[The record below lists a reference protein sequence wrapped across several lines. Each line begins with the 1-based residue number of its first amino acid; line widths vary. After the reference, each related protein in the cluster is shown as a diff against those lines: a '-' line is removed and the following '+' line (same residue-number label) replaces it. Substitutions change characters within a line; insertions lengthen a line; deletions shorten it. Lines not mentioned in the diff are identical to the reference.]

1 MKPRKREKAAG
12 RSRPSRGGRTS
23 VGAAPREG
31 VGDRAEALLLVALDL
46 FAQRDFAV
54 VTIKDIASAAD
65 MNTAMIYYYFENKE
79 DLFRATVE
87 YATRRALDNYR
98 ELRARHRDPVA
109 LINDWFDNN
118 ALLAEPI
125 RKLVKI
131 MLDYAGGPSRLASIE
146 ELIKRFYR
154 EEEDLLMRGIRDGI
168 AQGLF
173 AKVEAQPLAAFASVH
188 LDGIMTASMIR
199 RDFDIAAAIVTLKR
213 LFWTHLGYPQGSGLA
228 AT

>member
-1 MKPRKREKAAG
+1 MKARKREKEAG
-12 RSRPSRGGRTS
+12 RGRPQGGRTNAAAARE
-23 VGAAPREG
+23 VGSE
-31 VGDRAEALLLVALDL
+31 RAEALLLVALDL
-46 FAQRDFAV
+46 FAQRDFAA
-54 VTIKDIASAAD
+54 VTIKDIARAAG
-65 MNTAMIYYYFENKE
+65 MNTAMIYYYFQNKE
-79 DLFRATVE
+79 DLFRATIE
-87 YATRRALDNYR
+87 YATRKALDNYR

-146 ELIKRFYR
+146 ELIRRFYR
-154 EEEDLLMRGIRDGI
+154 EEEQLLMRGIRDGI

-173 AKVEAQPLAAFASVH
+173 AKVEPQPLAAFASVH

-199 RDFDIAAAIVTLKR
+199 RDFDIAAAIATLKH
-213 LFWTHLGYPQGSGLA
+213 LFWTHLGYPQGGA
-228 AT
+228 